1 MFKPSQ
7 DEAIKQIHFVAN
19 KANLCVFI
27 LCDDDLAI
35 KEADHAT
42 KFTEDEKED
51 IYCEFHEGLS
61 QVYDEILDHIC
72 NNIIENR

>member
-1 MFKPSQ
+1 MSNPNQ
-7 DEAIKQIHFVAN
+7 DEAIKLIHQLAN
-19 KANLCVFI
+19 KADLCVFI
-27 LCDDDLAI
+27 LCDEDLKL
-35 KEADHAT
+35 KEEDHTT
-42 KFTEDEKED
+42 KFTEDEKEE